1 MSWISN
7 PSILWNKDHIYE
19 LIPTSSMSY
28 DEKFNAITR
37 LIIVV
42 TLLFFFF
49 KTTFIV
55 IIVGIL
61 SVFGFQYF
69 YKKEGFTTFYERT
82 NRPIPNATMPT
93 VQNPLMNVLMSEYT
107 EDPTRNEAA
116 PSYLP
121 AIDKKIIQ
129 SVKEQTN
136 LDLYQNKFSDYQL
149 DQSMRNFYTTA
160 NSTIPNKQGE
170 FADFCYG
177 DMISAKEGNNFALLR
192 QNPRIGGVIN

>member
-7 PSILWNKDHIYE
+7 PSILWNKDHIFE
-19 LIPTSSMSY
+19 LIPTESMTY

-37 LIIVV
+37 LIILI
-42 TLLFFFF
+42 TILFFFF
-49 KTTFIV
+49 KMTFMIIFIGIISIIV
-55 IIVGIL
+55 IR
-61 SVFGFQYF
+61 YF
-69 YKKEGFTTFYERT
+69 YKKEGFTTLYERT
-82 NRPIPNATMPT
+82 FTPSPNATMPT
-93 VQNPLMNVLMSEYT
+93 IENPLMNVLMTEYT
-107 EDPTRNEAA
+107 DDPNRKEAA

-121 AIDKKIIQ
+121 SIEKQIIQ
-129 SVKEQTN
+129 NVKKQTK

-177 DMISAKEGNNFALLR
+177 DMISSKEGNNFALLR
-192 QNPRIGGVIN
+192 QHPRIGGVIN

>member
-19 LIPTSSMSY
+19 IIPTDSMSY

-37 LIIVV
+37 LIILV

-49 KTTFIV
+49 KLTFMV
-55 IIVGIL
+55 IFIGIICIL
-61 SVFGFQYF
+61 VVQYF
-69 YKKEGFTTFYERT
+69 YKKEGFTTLYERT
-82 NRPIPNATMPT
+82 ITPSPNATMPT
-93 VQNPLMNVLMSEYT
+93 VENPLMNVLMTEYT
-107 EDPTRNEAA
+107 DDPTRKEAA

-129 SVKEQTN
+129 SVKQQTK

-177 DMISAKEGNNFALLR
+177 DMISSKEGNNFALLR
-192 QNPRIGGVIN
+192 QHPRIGGVIN

>member
-19 LIPTSSMSY
+19 LIPTTSMTY

-37 LIIVV
+37 LIILV
-42 TLLFFFF
+42 TILFFFF
-49 KTTFIV
+49 KMTFT
-55 IIVGIL
+55 IIIIGIC
-61 SVFGFQYF
+61 SIFAVKYF
-69 YKKEGFTTFYERT
+69 YIKEGFTPLYDRSMI
-82 NRPIPNATMPT
+82 PSPNATMPT
-93 VQNPLMNVLMSEYT
+93 VDNPLMNVLMTEYT
-107 EDPTRNEAA
+107 DDPTRNEAA
-116 PSYLP
+116 PCYLP
-121 AIDKKIIQ
+121 SIDKKIID
-129 SVKEQTN
+129 SVKKQTK
-136 LDLYQNKFSDYQL
+136 LDIYQNKFSDYQL

>member
-7 PSILWNKDHIYE
+7 PSILWNKDHIFE
-19 LIPTSSMSY
+19 LIPTESMTY

-37 LIIVV
+37 LIILI
-42 TLLFFFF
+42 TILFFFF
-49 KTTFIV
+49 KMTFTIIFIGIIS
-55 IIVGIL
+55 IIV
-61 SVFGFQYF
+61 FRYF
-69 YKKEGFTTFYERT
+69 YKKEGFTPLYQRT
-82 NRPIPNATMPT
+82 YIPSPDATMPT
-93 VQNPLMNVLMSEYT
+93 IENPLMNVLMTEYT
-107 EDPTRNEAA
+107 DDPNRKEAA

-121 AIDKKIIQ
+121 SIEKQIIQ
-129 SVKEQTN
+129 NVKKQTN

-177 DMISAKEGNNFALLR
+177 DMISSKEGNNFALLR
-192 QNPRIGGVIN
+192 QHPRIGGVIN

>member
-49 KTTFIV
+49 KTSFIV
-55 IIVGIL
+55 IIIGIL

-82 NRPIPNATMPT
+82 IAPTPNATMPT

-116 PSYLP
+116 PCYLP
-121 AIDKKIIQ
+121 SIDKKIIQ